1 MRQELIAI
9 FVIALITVA
18 VAPPLAAVETQSS
31 SSVIAEAAVIEQF
44 QDRIEQYMVVRRRLA
59 IEIASPAA
67 NSSAVQITN
76 ASDALAAAIQR
87 NQPKL
92 RSGSFFEAPITTVFK
107 RRVTGVVREAN
118 LVLVLSAID
127 DDGPASGAPT
137 VYRRFPTSSQLATMP
152 PSLLAVLPP
161 LPKEL
166 EYRIVG
172 SFLVLRDI
180 DAALILDYI
189 PSAVPR

>member
-1 MRQELIAI
+1 MRPELIAF
-9 FVIALITVA
+9 FVIVLITVTG
-18 VAPPLAAVETQSS
+18 APPLAAVKTQSS
-31 SSVIAEAAVIEQF
+31 NNATTEAAVIEQF
-44 QDRIEQYMVVRRRLA
+44 QDRIEQYMVLRRRLA
-59 IEIASPAA
+59 NEVASPAA
-67 NSSAVQITN
+67 NSSAIQITN

-87 NQPKL
+87 TRPNL
-92 RSGSFFEAPITTVFK
+92 RNGSFFEAPTSTVFK

-118 LVLVLSAID
+118 LVQVLAAID

-172 SFLVLRDI
+172 NFLVLRDI